1 MINYLALLG
10 WNDGTDNEIFTRDE
24 LIEAFDIDRIV
35 KSPSVFDMDKLK
47 WVNSQHLKRMEVES
61 LLGLVQEQLEFMGL
75 LKDGADEGK
84 VRDFTFASTALA
96 KQMMETTQDA
106 ATNAKTVMGYNL
118 PATFK
123 DLVDGSEAKDMIQ
136 QGNFYGIS
144 MKLLEMYE
152 AGTFPMPDADNLLA
166 EDTVVGGDEGSYP
179 TKYKATMKS
188 IAKEMNVK
196 GKNLFH
202 PVRLALTGEMS
213 GQDVTKQMSLL
224 MMASGD
230 ESVIDADVAGVVPFE
245 ARMERLKSF
254 CDSIPEEFR
263 ASKTSSVSDAAKSDE
278 KQSNESAKTE
288 APKEHASAAV
298 ADPLDGYEGPPI
310 TALDIRVGRITKVWA
325 HEEADKLYCEEIDVG
340 EAEPRKIASGL
351 RPYLSAEDLDGR
363 MVLVLCNLKERKL
376 AGFPSH
382 GMVLCAS
389 NEDHTEVKL
398 VSVPVDA
405 KIGERITVPG
415 FDFEGED
422 GQPYAENK
430 VGKKKVFEQIAP
442 FLKTS
447 EYGVPEFAG
456 RPLLTSAGVCTSPI
470 AKGSVS

>member
-1 MINYLALLG
+1 
-10 WNDGTDNEIFTRDE
+10 
-24 LIEAFDIDRIV
+24 
-35 KSPSVFDMDKLK
+35 
-47 WVNSQHLKRMEVES
+47 
-61 LLGLVQEQLEFMGL
+61 
-75 LKDGADEGK
+75 
-84 VRDFTFASTALA
+84 
-96 KQMMETTQDA
+96 
-106 ATNAKTVMGYNL
+106 
-118 PATFK
+118 
-123 DLVDGSEAKDMIQ
+123 
-136 QGNFYGIS
+136 
-144 MKLLEMYE
+144 
-152 AGTFPMPDADNLLA
+152 
-166 EDTVVGGDEGSYP
+166 
-179 TKYKATMKS
+179 
-188 IAKEMNVK
+188 
-196 GKNLFH
+196 
-202 PVRLALTGEMS
+202 
-213 GQDVTKQMSLL
+213 
-224 MMASGD
+224 
-230 ESVIDADVAGVVPFE
+230 
-245 ARMERLKSF
+245 MERLKSF
-254 CDSIPEEFR
+254 CNSIPEEFR